1 MKAIKYPTNPEE
13 RCSLK
18 QRYVTALESL
28 RNSNGTSKLRRAQ
41 KDWKKI
47 RRHLPRGSRFPSD
60 IRKIL
65 RAEYPKLV
73 AYYTYYVNMQPIDS
87 LYLEKLHKI
96 FSYETYHDAIAGFF
110 MDDKNGFILSVCHY
124 CGAAYINKYTVKKDD
139 TKGLSKINNVASVD
153 ELKKLLKINNI
164 DNLQLIYDNIPYDT
178 IEEFNTIVKF
188 HCRDKFHSV
197 FPKQVKNHFDLD
209 HVLDKGNCPITALSL
224 MNFVPSCSVC
234 NEKLKKSKV
243 LGRDGK
249 PIEELSPT
257 SKNFD
262 FDNQVTFW
270 LIPEAGAKL
279 DKRPTAN
286 QHDYELMMSVDNP
299 DYDIFIEMFH
309 LRERYCFHKMEALF
323 WLELKLR
330 YPDSRIEMMAN
341 SLNDPSY
348 SAQRIKDD
356 IFQRVLDQRERCFEK
371 LKRDI
376 LK

>member
-1 MKAIKYPTNPEE
+1 MKAIRYPTNPEE
-13 RCSLK
+13 RGSLK
-18 QRYVTALESL
+18 QRYVTTLESL
-28 RNSNGTSKLRRAQ
+28 KNSNGTSKLRQAQ
-41 KDWKKI
+41 KNWRKI
-47 RRHLPRGSRFPSD
+47 RRHLPEGSRFPSD

-73 AYYTYYVNMQPIDS
+73 AYYTYYVNMQPINQ
-87 LYLEKLHKI
+87 LYIQKLQKI
-96 FSYETYHDAIAGFF
+96 FSYDTYHDAIAGFF
-110 MDDKNGFILSVCHY
+110 MDDKNGFNLSVCHY

-139 TKGLSKINNVASVD
+139 SEGLYRINNVTNTA
-153 ELKKLLKINNI
+153 ELQKILQIKNQNN
-164 DNLQLIYDNIPYDT
+164 LRLIYNNIPYKT
-178 IEEFNTIVKF
+178 VEEFNRIVKF
-188 HCRDKFHSV
+188 RCRDKFHSV
-197 FPKQVKNHFDLD
+197 FPEQVKNHFDLD

-243 LGRDGK
+243 LGREGK

-257 SKNFD
+257 SIIFD

-279 DKRPTAN
+279 DTRPTSN
-286 QHDYELMMSVDNP
+286 QHDYELVMSVDNP

-309 LRERYCFHKMEALF
+309 LRERYAFHKMEALF
-323 WLELKLR
+323 WQELKLR

-341 SLNDPSY
+341 SLQDPSY